1 MWVEKKIDN
10 LIEILG
16 ANEYIKMDIT
26 IVGDVTTVITLD
38 YPKFEYIKSKRQIK
52 FYNSKDTVVI
62 NVWASND
69 IIMDSR
75 SLQYKIL
82 LECDEYITLKMYLK

>member
-82 LECDEYITLKMYLK
+82 LECNERITLKMYLR

>member
-16 ANEYIKMDIT
+16 ANEYTKMDIT

-62 NVWASND
+62 NVWASSD
-69 IIMDSR
+69 IIVDNPN
-75 SLQYKIL
+75 LQYRIL
-82 LECDEYITLKMYLK
+82 LECDGNITLKMYLQ

>member
-16 ANEYIKMDIT
+16 ANEYTKIDIA

-62 NVWASND
+62 NVWASCD
-69 IIMDSR
+69 IMIDNQNM
-75 SLQYKIL
+75 QYQIL
-82 LECDEYITLKMYLK
+82 LECDESITLKMYLN

>member
-16 ANEYIKMDIT
+16 ANEYTKMDIT

-62 NVWASND
+62 NVWASSD
-69 IIMDSR
+69 IIMDNR
-75 SLQYKIL
+75 NLQYKIL
-82 LECDEYITLKMYLK
+82 LECNECITLKMYLR

>member
-16 ANEYIKMDIT
+16 ANEYTKIDIA

-52 FYNSKDTVVI
+52 FYNSKNSVVI
-62 NVWASND
+62 NVWASSD
-69 IIMDSR
+69 IIMDNR

-82 LECDEYITLKMYLK
+82 LECNERVTLKMY

>member
-1 MWVEKKIDN
+1 MWIEKKIDN

-16 ANEYIKMDIT
+16 ANEYTKMDIT

-62 NVWASND
+62 NVWASSD
-69 IIMDSR
+69 IIMDNR
-75 SLQYKIL
+75 NLQYKIL
-82 LECDEYITLKMYLK
+82 LECDESITLKMYLK

>member
-16 ANEYIKMDIT
+16 ANEYTKMDIT
-26 IVGDVTTVITLD
+26 IVVDVTTVIALD

-52 FYNSKDTVVI
+52 FYSSKETVTI
-62 NVWASND
+62 NVWASSD
-69 IIMDSR
+69 IIIDKPN
-75 SLQYKIL
+75 LQFQIL
-82 LECDEYITLKMYLK
+82 LECDESVTLKMYLK